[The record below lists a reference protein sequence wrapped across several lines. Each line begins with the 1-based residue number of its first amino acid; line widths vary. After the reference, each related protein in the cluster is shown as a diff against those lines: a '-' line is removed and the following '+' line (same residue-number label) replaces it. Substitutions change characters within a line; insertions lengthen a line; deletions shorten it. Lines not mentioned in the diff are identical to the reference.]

1 MTFVVYVY
9 DFLDMKIYKFGGSS
23 IHNSD
28 HIKNFGKIV
37 LQHKKGQLILVV
49 SAIDKTT
56 NQLENLLNCY
66 FDKQDYI
73 PVFEKIKSFHLHLV
87 EELFE
92 NQKDEV
98 VSTLNTLFDDLENF
112 LISNK
117 EKDYNRLYDTVVG
130 YGELF
135 STKILHHYLKKN
147 HVDNK
152 WIDIR
157 RHLITDFSF
166 REGNVLWL
174 PTNKKIKEAFDFADT
189 DLYITQGFIAAT
201 LTKQPTTLGREGS
214 DFTAA
219 ILAYVLDAESV
230 TVWKDMEGIYSA
242 DPKQF
247 DTYEKINKLS
257 YHETVELSYFGAQV
271 IHPKTVKPLENKNIP
286 LFVKSFYKP
295 DSQGSIITRESN
307 KVMPPIVIVK
317 DKQILVTIQPKDFSF
332 IVEEHISLFF
342 SMLASRNMK
351 VNLFQH
357 GAISISLVI
366 DDKYKQFDNF
376 VDELQENFKV
386 LFNKDLTLLTIRH
399 YTNEKIKELTAGKKI
414 YVEQRTRKTARFVIA

>member
-1 MTFVVYVY
+1 
-9 DFLDMKIYKFGGSS
+9 MKIYKFGGSS

-56 NQLENLLNCY
+56 NHLEKLLDTY
-66 FDKQDYI
+66 FAKQDYL
-73 PVFEKIKSFHLHLV
+73 PVFKAIKSFHLNIV

-92 NQKDEV
+92 NQKVDIFPV
-98 VSTLNTLFDDLENF
+98 LNELFDELENF

-117 EKDYNRLYDTVVG
+117 EKDDDRIYDTVVG

-135 STKILHHYLKKN
+135 SSKILHYYLNKIHLN
-147 HVDNK
+147 NK
-152 WIDIR
+152 WVDIR

-174 PTNKKIKEAFDFADT
+174 PTNKKIKSAFDFADT

-230 TVWKDMEGIYSA
+230 TVWKDVEGIYSA

-247 DTYEKINKLS
+247 DSYEKIKKLS
-257 YHETVELSYFGAQV
+257 YYETVELAYFGAQV
-271 IHPKTVKPLENKNIP
+271 IHPKTIKPLENKNIP
-286 LFVKSFYKP
+286 LFVKSFYNP
-295 DSQGSIITRESN
+295 EHQGTIISQDSDET
-307 KVMPPIVIVK
+307 MPPIVIVK

-332 IVEEHISLFF
+332 IIEEHISLIF
-342 SMLASRNMK
+342 SMLADRNMK

-376 VDELQENFKV
+376 VNELQESFKV

-414 YVEQRTRKTARFVIA
+414 YVEQRSRKTARFVVK